1 MYYFVQKRS
10 HMANEYICLVKNQL
24 SIAVQQ
30 CIDAAAFEFDPEIQ
44 KMLIRAAQFGKG
56 FIPDHNPD
64 HYVHTCRWLRVLNS
78 VRDPKVA
85 IPLTYLQ

>member
-1 MYYFVQKRS
+1 M
-10 HMANEYICLVKNQL
+10 VKNQL
-24 SIAVQQ
+24 SVAVQQ

-56 FIPDHNPD
+56 FVPDHVPD
-64 HYVHTCRWLRVLNS
+64 HYVHTCRWLRVLNA

-85 IPLTYLQ
+85 IPLTYLQYPFAKCVNFSSSILF